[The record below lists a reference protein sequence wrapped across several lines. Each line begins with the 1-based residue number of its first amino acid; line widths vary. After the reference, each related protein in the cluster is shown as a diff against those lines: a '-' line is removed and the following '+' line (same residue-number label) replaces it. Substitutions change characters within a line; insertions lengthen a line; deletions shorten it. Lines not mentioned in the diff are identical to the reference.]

1 MLMQSRKWISAVI
14 PLLALGLLAG
24 CGGKENAATGQT
36 TPSTVISAR
45 IETVAMRSL
54 PAYADFPGSVSS
66 ADRVL
71 VASRLMGYVQ
81 GLRVHEGQHV
91 RAGELLLTIDPSD
104 VRNGIAQAKANLAKA
119 EAALADAAAN
129 EKRYKS
135 LYEQQAVPAQQ
146 YERMHLAYQVAQ
158 GNVQAARAALASA
171 RTQLHYAEVRAPFA
185 GTVVG
190 KQVSDGQLAAP
201 GQPLLTLDG
210 AAHLQVD
217 TQVSGQAYDHLK
229 LGQGVTVEVNS
240 LGAAPTSLQATVE
253 RLVSSADPMTHTHT
267 VKLALPA
274 DSQVRPGDYVRVRIV
289 VGQHNGILV
298 PAAAVQRRGGI
309 DGVFVVDAQGV
320 AHFRMVRPGE
330 AVGGDIEIMAGL
342 VSGDRVVISA
352 QGPLDNGVRVR
363 AEG

>member
-1 MLMQSRKWISAVI
+1 MQSGKWISRVV

-24 CGGKENAATGQT
+24 CGGKEQGSSAHIASEAA
-36 TPSTVISAR
+36 VSAR
-45 IETVAMRSL
+45 VETVAMRSL
-54 PAYADFPGSVSS
+54 PAYADFPGSVTS
-66 ADRVL
+66 ADHVV

-81 GLRVHEGQHV
+81 GLRVHDGQHV

-129 EKRYKS
+129 QKRYKS

-146 YERMHLAYQVAQ
+146 YERMHLAYQVAR

-201 GQPLLTLDG
+201 GQPLLTLEG
-210 AAHLQVD
+210 AAHLQVV

-229 LGQGVTVEVNS
+229 LGQRVAVEVGG
-240 LGAAPTSLQATVE
+240 LGAAPLTLQATVE

-274 DSQVRPGDYVRVRIV
+274 ASQVQPGDYVRVRII
-289 VGQHNGILV
+289 VGQHSGILV

-309 DGVFVVDAQGV
+309 DGVFVVDAHGV

-330 AVGGDIEIMAGL
+330 SVGGDVEIMAGL

-352 QGPLDNGVRVR
+352 QEQLDNGDRVS